1 MGEVLGNKM
10 NIKTKNI
17 LTAIV
22 LIAVAATIYAYA
34 VMRAMSP

>member
-22 LIAVAATIYAYA
+22 LIAVAAIIYAYA
-34 VMRAMSP
+34 VMRAMSQ

>member
-17 LTAIV
+17 LTVIV

-34 VMRAMSP
+34 VMRAVSQ